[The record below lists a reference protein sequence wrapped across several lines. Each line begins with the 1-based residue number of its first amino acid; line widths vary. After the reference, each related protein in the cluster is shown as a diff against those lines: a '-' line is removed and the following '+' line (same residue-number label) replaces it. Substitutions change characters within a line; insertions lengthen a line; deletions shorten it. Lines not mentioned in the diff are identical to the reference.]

1 MYLRESFANNLTLE
15 NNALPRG
22 IIDFVMKL
30 QMNYF
35 YNFFGKLLV
44 LIACFSTTM
53 NAQDAFTEYSGK
65 VTAKESR
72 DGLVFVNL
80 AIQNTNIST
89 VTNTDGEFLLKVPN
103 ANKDATLVVSLLGY
117 EQQQLELAALPTS
130 KIKIVL
136 TPSVTELS
144 EVNVMNFSSAEALVR
159 KVFEDKTI
167 NSTDKMI
174 LMTAF
179 YREAVKKRNRNVSL
193 TEAVVNVYKQ
203 PYRLKSKDIISLGK
217 ARKSTDYKRLDTVA
231 LKLQGGPFSTLYLD
245 VMKYPEYI
253 FNEDTIRFYD
263 FEFEPPTSINNK
275 PAYVV
280 RFRQKN
286 EVIGSGYIGTLYIDA
301 ASLALASATYAL
313 NIVDTKEASE
323 LFVRKKPSNIKVEPL
338 KAEYRV
344 DYRERNGK
352 WYYGYGS
359 VQVSFKI
366 SRKRQWFN
374 SIYTL
379 SSEMAVTDWQVNDSG
394 FMAMPKDRLK
404 PTVIISDA
412 VSGFSDPDF
421 WGPYN
426 VIEPEKSIESAID
439 KIKRKIRRA
448 NRK

>member
-1 MYLRESFANNLTLE
+1 
-15 NNALPRG
+15 
-22 IIDFVMKL
+22 MKL
-30 QMNYF
+30 QINHI
-35 YNFFGKLLV
+35 YNFFGIFLV
-44 LIACFSTTM
+44 LAICFSTTV
-53 NAQDAFTEYSGK
+53 NAQDTFTEYTGK
-65 VTAKESR
+65 VTGKESR

-80 AIQNTNIST
+80 SIQNTNIST
-89 VTNTDGEFLLKVPN
+89 VTNTDGEFKLKVPE
-103 ANKDATLVVSLLGY
+103 ANNNATLVVSLLGY
-117 EQQQLELAALPTS
+117 EQQQLRLATLS
-130 KIKIVL
+130 KEKIKIVL
-136 TPSVTELS
+136 TPSVTELL
-144 EVNVMNFSSAEALVR
+144 EVNVTNFSSAEVLVR

-203 PYRLKSKDIISLGK
+203 PYNLKSKDIISLGK

-263 FEFEPPTSINNK
+263 FEFESPTTVNNK
-275 PAYVV
+275 PLYVV
-280 RFRQKN
+280 RFKQKD
-286 EVIGSGYIGTLYIDA
+286 EVVGSGYIGILYIDA
-301 ASLALASATYAL
+301 TSLALASATYEL
-313 NIVDTKEASE
+313 NIIDTKEASE
-323 LFVRKKPSNIKVEPL
+323 LFVRKKPGNIRVEPL

-344 DYRERNGK
+344 DYREQNGK

-426 VIEPEKSIESAID
+426 VIEPEKSIESAIE